1 MTHRMTRIFWKVVRF
16 PLTRIV
22 LALALVGGLVT
33 VLQPRLQ
40 GLDRWLSTLILVVA
54 ADLAYRLFVR
64 VIERRR
70 TSELGFRRAAGELA
84 AGIAIGAALFAAT
97 IAALWLA
104 GSYRLVATGTWLAA
118 AAALPSAIRAGYIE
132 EILLRGV
139 VFRITE
145 EGLGSW
151 LALAISGAL
160 FGLLHAGNPGATWV
174 SAVAIAL
181 EAGVLLAAAYMVTQ
195 RLWLPIGIH
204 FAWNF
209 TQGGIF
215 GLAVS
220 GHQSTGLLRGELS
233 GPIWLTGGSFGAEA
247 SLLAV
252 MICLLSGI
260 CLLLLARSRR
270 HFVPPFWREPRRNG
284 RNGVRS

>member
-1 MTHRMTRIFWKVVRF
+1 MTQAVTRIFWKVVRF

-22 LALALVGGLVT
+22 VALALVGGLVT

-40 GLDRWLSTLILVVA
+40 GLDRWLSTLILIVA

-64 VIERRR
+64 VFEWRRA
-70 TSELGFRRAAGELA
+70 SELGFRRTAGELA

-97 IAALWLA
+97 VGALWLA
-104 GSYRLVATGTWLAA
+104 RSYRFVETGTRLAV
-118 AAALPSAIRAGYIE
+118 AAALPAAIRAGYVE
-132 EILLRGV
+132 EILLRGI

-151 LALAISGAL
+151 LALVISGGL

-174 SAVAIAL
+174 STVAIAL

-233 GPIWLTGGSFGAEA
+233 GPIWMSGGSFGAEA
-247 SLLAV
+247 SVLAV
-252 MICLLSGI
+252 LICLLAGA

-270 HFVPPFWREPRRNG
+270 HIVPPFWKEPRRTG
-284 RNGVRS
+284 GTGVRS